1 MNVNKDAIPDAN
13 SLKKRDKSYS
23 ELVKE
28 ANTILSYINDQILIA
43 HSGGKQQM
51 VVQLP
56 NLLKVDGFSNRESQ
70 LFVYSSILKLLEEKH
85 YRVRIKIDQKVSSII
100 IVWSCESEVLELMNL
115 EEYLKARYV

>member
-1 MNVNKDAIPDAN
+1 MNLDKEAIPDAN
-13 SLKKRDKSYS
+13 SLKKRDKSYID
-23 ELVKE
+23 LVKE

-43 HSGGKQQM
+43 HSRGKQQM

-70 LFVYSSILKLLEEKH
+70 LLVYSSILKLLEEKN
-85 YRVRIKIDQKVSSII
+85 YRVRIRIDKMASSII

-115 EEYLKARYV
+115 EEYIKTRYA